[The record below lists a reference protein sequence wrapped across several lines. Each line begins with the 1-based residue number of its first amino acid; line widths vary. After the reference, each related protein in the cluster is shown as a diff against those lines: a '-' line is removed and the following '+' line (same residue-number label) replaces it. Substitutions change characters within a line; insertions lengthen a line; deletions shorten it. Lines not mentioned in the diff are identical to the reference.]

1 MILKFLLNTRMIWMI
16 FMKILKNTVEIRNTN
31 YKLIFVFDDL
41 IADMLSN
48 KKLQQTVTELFIEVG
63 N

>member
-1 MILKFLLNTRMIWMI
+1 MI
-16 FMKILKNTVEIRNTN
+16 FMKILKKTVEIRNTN

>member
-31 YKLIFVFDDL
+31 YKLIFLFDDL

>member
-1 MILKFLLNTRMIWMI
+1 MILQLLLNTRMIWMI

-41 IADMLSN
+41 IADMHSN

>member
-48 KKLQQTVTELFIEVG
+48 KKLQQTVTELFIEVE

>member
-16 FMKILKNTVEIRNTN
+16 LMKILKNTVEIRNTN
-31 YKLIFVFDDL
+31 YKLIFLFDDL

>member
-1 MILKFLLNTRMIWMI
+1 MILKFLLNTQMIWMI
-16 FMKILKNTVEIRNTN
+16 FMKILKNAAEIRNTN

-48 KKLQQTVTELFIEVG
+48 KKLQQTVAELFIEVG

>member
-1 MILKFLLNTRMIWMI
+1 MILKFLLNTQMIWMI
-16 FMKILKNTVEIRNTN
+16 FMKILKNEVEIRNTN

>member
-1 MILKFLLNTRMIWMI
+1 MILKFLLITRMIWMI